1 MSLSGHVEN
10 LPLIFFQEQ
19 RRTGHVTLSNYKKMR
34 IAELFEMFVCPALYA
49 RSCFEANGVTCRA
62 EIAVGLCE
70 P

>member
-1 MSLSGHVEN
+1 MSLAGHVEN
-10 LPLIFFQEQ
+10 LLLILFQEQ
-19 RRTGHVTLSNYKKMR
+19 RRTGHITLSNYKKMR

-49 RSCFEANGVTCRA
+49 RSCFEANGATCRA